1 MSNIITDNTRKLF
14 LVFKKAVEAEQ
25 EAQTMYKEAISVC
38 DDTEGRKILEEFLA
52 DEIRHEKEIMNQ
64 YNKLRKNYPNLE
76 NA

>member
-1 MSNIITDNTRKLF
+1 MQNELTDNIRKLF

-25 EAQTMYKEAISVC
+25 EAQSMYKEAMSVC

-64 YNKLRKNYPNLE
+64 YNKLRKNNPFLE